1 MDTNV
6 TKFENR
12 SLKGSTIHTKESRS
26 AASAAELKL
35 YASRCND
42 RPRAM
47 LQNLLHVRRSAAASA
62 IDL

>member
-1 MDTNV
+1 ME
-6 TKFENR
+6 FE
-12 SLKGSTIHTKESRS
+12 SWFLKGSTIHTKESRS
-26 AASAAELKL
+26 AASAEELKL

-47 LQNLLHVRRSAAASA
+47 LQNLLHARRSAAASA